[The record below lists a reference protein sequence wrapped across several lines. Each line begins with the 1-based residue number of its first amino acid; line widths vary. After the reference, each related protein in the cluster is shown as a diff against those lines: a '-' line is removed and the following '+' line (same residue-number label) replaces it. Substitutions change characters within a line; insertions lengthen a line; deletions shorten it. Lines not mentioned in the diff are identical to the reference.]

1 MKRLLLDVETAPHLA
16 AVWGMFNQNVS
27 LDMLLES
34 GYTLCWAAKWYGSD
48 EVMYDSLHRNSQKV
62 MMQNLHELLTEADV
76 VIHYNGRKFDIPT
89 INKEFVGMGLKPP
102 APYKQVDLLETARR
116 QFRFA
121 SNKLDYVAKYL
132 GIGQK
137 IKHKGFELWKGCMD
151 GDKESW
157 EQMMEY
163 NIQDVV
169 LLERVY
175 DRMLPWIRSHPNHGL
190 YVDNTD
196 APVCP
201 TCGSTHLHSR
211 GTARTTV
218 GLYRRFQCQDCGD
231 WSRSRIMDKVD
242 RTNLIVK
249 EV

>member
-1 MKRLLLDVETAPHLA
+1 MKRLLLDIETAPHLA

-27 LDMLLES
+27 LDTLLSS

-48 EVMYDSLHRNSQKV
+48 EVIYDSLHRNKHRV
-62 MMQNLHELLTEADV
+62 MMSNLHDLLCEADV

-89 INKEFVGMGLKPP
+89 INKEFVGLGLKPP
-102 APYKQVDLLETARR
+102 VPYKQVDLLETARR

-121 SNKLDYVAKYL
+121 SNKLDYVAQYL

-151 GDKESW
+151 NDKSSW

-169 LLERVY
+169 LLEELY
-175 DRMLPWIRSHPNHGL
+175 NRMLPWIRSHPNHGL
-190 YVDNTD
+190 YADVSEQ
-196 APVCP
+196 PVCP
-201 TCGSTHLHSR
+201 SCGSRHVQRR
-211 GTARTTV
+211 GTARTGV
-218 GLYRRFQCQDCGD
+218 GLYQRYQCKDCGT
-231 WSRSRIMDKVD
+231 WSRSRIMDKTD
-242 RTNLIVK
+242 RTNLIIR
-249 EV
+249 ET